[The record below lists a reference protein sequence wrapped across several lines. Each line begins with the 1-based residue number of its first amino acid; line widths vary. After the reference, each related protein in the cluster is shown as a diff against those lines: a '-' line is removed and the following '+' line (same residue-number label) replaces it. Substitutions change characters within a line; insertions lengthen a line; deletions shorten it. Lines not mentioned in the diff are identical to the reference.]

1 MEIKQMLLS
10 PNRFSRPG
18 ARLAQVTK
26 IAVHYVG
33 NAGSTALAN
42 RNYFENLKAGVKR
55 GGQYVYGS
63 SHYIIGL
70 EGEIIQC
77 IPEQE
82 WAYCTN
88 SANAYSISIE
98 CCHPRVDGVF
108 TEATR
113 RSLRWLCAELCK
125 KYGLNP
131 LRDIIRHY
139 DVTAKHCPKAW
150 VDDPA
155 DYTKFLRE
163 VEKEMLGEKIYNSLQ
178 EMPEWARPAVARL
191 MERKSL
197 VGDENGD
204 LQLSETAVKIFCVLY
219 RDGVIK

>member
-1 MEIKQMLLS
+1 MEIKQMLLT

-42 RNYFENLKAGVKR
+42 RNYFENLRWGVKR

-70 EGEIIQC
+70 EGEIVQC
-77 IPEQE
+77 IPEGE

-98 CCHPRVDGVF
+98 CCHPEPDGVF
-108 TEATR
+108 TDATR
-113 RSLRWLCAELCK
+113 RSLRWLCAKLCE

-139 DVTAKHCPKAW
+139 EITGKHCPKAW

-163 VEKEMLGEKIYNSLQ
+163 VEAEMSGEKIYNCLQ
-178 EMPEWARPAVARL
+178 EMPEWARPAIAKL
-191 MERKSL
+191 MEL
-197 VGDENGD
+197 GYLAGDEQGRLGLDEMALKVFVVNYRAG
-204 LQLSETAVKIFCVLY
+204 LY
-219 RDGVIK
+219 K